1 MNTRYLAILLSLLI
15 FASCASKQPQIVRNT
30 EWACKVDG
38 TCLHNFYRVTDSLY
52 RSEQPDGK
60 AIPYFDSI
68 GIKSILNLREYYSDS
83 IRLHKKNLHYYSVK
97 IVAGNFSD
105 VQIIQSLRI
114 IKDAPK
120 PILIHCYHGS
130 DRTGVV
136 IAMYRIIFQN
146 WTKEKAIDELEHG
159 NYGFHNRYKNI
170 PAFIRKADIDA
181 FKKALSL

>member
-1 MNTRYLAILLSLLI
+1 MNTRYLTILLLFIIS
-15 FASCASKQPQIVRNT
+15 SCANKQPQTVRNT

-38 TCLHNFYRVTDSLY
+38 TCLHNFYRVTDSIY

-68 GIKSILNLREYYSDS
+68 GIKSILNLREYHSDS

-97 IVAGNFSD
+97 IVAGNFTD
-105 VQIIQSLRI
+105 KQIIQSLKI

-120 PILIHCYHGS
+120 PILIHCMHGS

-136 IAMYRIIFQN
+136 VAMYRIIFQN
-146 WTKEKAIDELEHG
+146 WTKARAIDELEHG
-159 NYGFHNRYKNI
+159 NYGFHSRYKNI
-170 PAFIRKADIDA
+170 PAFIIKADTGAI
-181 FKKALSL
+181 KKALSL